1 MSIADSFLISES
13 LCTLLSALV
22 ASSSL
27 GGLEKHVAAVVS
39 GLPVMAMDWEMV
51 ELWDLS

>member
-1 MSIADSFLISES
+1 MRVFVHYSQH
-13 LCTLLSALV
+13 LLLPV
-22 ASSSL
+22 LL
-27 GGLEKHVAAVVS
+27 GELEKHVAAVVS